1 MQRRESIQDA
11 GWLAVGDT
19 AGQASS
25 IRADGREEEHGQAVA
40 VTVREEIRSEVT
52 ASPGLDAQKPWQLQ
66 APLDVVCHRALG
78 ENWLAAKEV
87 RALSNNRE
95 PATCTI
101 STMVPSADRSCA
113 HKNRKILLSKGDRP
127 PEVRKYHTVTMAS
140 ARYGTSYHASRAASR
155 PHGKTLPSH

>member
-1 MQRRESIQDA
+1 MA
-11 GWLAVGDT
+11 AKKK
-19 AGQASS
+19 
-25 IRADGREEEHGQAVA
+25 HGQAVV
-40 VTVREEIRSEVT
+40 VTVREEDRSEVT

-78 ENWLAAKEV
+78 ENWRAAKEV

-113 HKNRKILLSKGDRP
+113 HKNRKIRLSKGDRQ
-127 PEVRKYHTVTMAS
+127 PEFRKYHTVIMAS
-140 ARYGTSYHASRAASR
+140 ARTRNLLKRVSGRVEAARKDIAKPLSAAGAGPAMGR
-155 PHGKTLPSH
+155 STGCFEAQTPVSPDR